1 VHRARHPRHEARGV
15 RLVVVDNGSGIP
27 LEVRGKIFDAF
38 FTTKRD
44 VGTGLGLWV
53 TRSLVDKHGG
63 TLRMRTSTQGA
74 TEPRFPFSS
83 PAANTTVMPRKPA
96 IRPAFL
102 NPRKI

>member
-63 TLRMRTSTQGA
+63 TLRMRTSTD
-74 TEPRFPFSS
+74 PRRHGTAFSIFFPSGQYDGDAEETS
-83 PAANTTVMPRKPA
+83 DSTRLPKPA
-96 IRPAFL
+96 
-102 NPRKI
+102 